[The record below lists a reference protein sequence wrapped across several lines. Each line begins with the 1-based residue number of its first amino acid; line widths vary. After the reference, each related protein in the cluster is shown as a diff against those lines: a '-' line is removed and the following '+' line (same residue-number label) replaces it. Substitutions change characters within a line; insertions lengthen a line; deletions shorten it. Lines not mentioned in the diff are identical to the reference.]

1 MPKGCKNN
9 GSCQTGSCNKQN
21 TFNWLAD
28 IPIAFGADDYR
39 YYEISFKG
47 GSRKAFYKNDHN
59 HLIETGD
66 VVVVETSMGAD
77 VGEVTLSGELVKA
90 QMRKKNVKD
99 KTEIKNILG
108 KASEKDIEALKEVR
122 AMEPDILVRARAIAR
137 SMKLNMKISDIE
149 FQTDKKKAT
158 FFYTAEDRV
167 DFRELIKIYAHDFKV
182 KVEMRQIGPRQEA
195 GRLGGIGDCGR
206 ELCCSTW
213 LTDFKSVST
222 TAARYQ
228 NLSINLDKLS
238 GQCGRLKCCL
248 NYELDTYIEA
258 LEEFPKN
265 ADRIHTEKGEARL
278 QKTDILKRLMFYT
291 FKEDSKFYPVP
302 VNKVKEIL
310 ALNAEGKKPEDLGII
325 VELTP
330 EVEIE
335 QQADLVG
342 QISVETLDKAARKN
356 RNQNSRGR
364 RDGGNRQAQNRGQ
377 DNRGGELRGGENRGG
392 ENRSADT
399 RGGER
404 RGGENRGGEPR
415 RADNRGS
422 ERRGGDNRNRDN
434 RGRDNRGQQRGGQNR
449 GPRPQG
455 GNNPNPNNKP
465 QGENPQGNNQ

>member
-1 MPKGCKNN
+1 MSCNGCSTNTGLPKGCKNN

-28 IPIAFGADDYR
+28 IPIAFGMDDYR

-59 HLIETGD
+59 HLVETGD
-66 VVVVETSMGAD
+66 VVVVETSMGED

-108 KASEKDIEALKEVR
+108 KAGEKHIEALKEAR
-122 AMEPDILVRARAIAR
+122 AMEPDVLVRARAIAR
-137 SMKLNMKISDIE
+137 SMKLNMKISDVE

-167 DFRELIKIYAHDFKV
+167 DFRELIKVYAKEFKV
-182 KVEMRQIGPRQEA
+182 KVEMRQIGSRQEA

-265 ADRIHTEKGEARL
+265 ADRIYTEKGEARL

-302 VNKVKEIL
+302 VGKVKEIL

-325 VELTP
+325 VEHTA

-335 QQADLVG
+335 QHTELVG

-356 RNQNSRGR
+356 RNQKQRGR
-364 RDGGNRQAQNRGQ
+364 RDGDNRQSQNRGQ
-377 DNRGGELRGGENRGG
+377 ENRGG
-392 ENRSADT
+392 D
-399 RGGER
+399 R
-404 RGGENRGGEPR
+404 RGGENR
-415 RADNRGS
+415 RADNRGG

-434 RGRDNRGQQRGGQNR
+434 RGRDNRVPQQRGQQNR

-455 GNNPNPNNKP
+455 GNPSPNKP
-465 QGENPQGNNQ
+465 QGENPQGNNPQGNNQ

>member
-1 MPKGCKNN
+1 MSCNGCSTNTGLPKGCKNN

-28 IPIAFGADDYR
+28 IPIAFGVDDYR

-47 GSRKAFYKNDHN
+47 GSRKAFFKNDQN

-66 VVVVETSMGAD
+66 VVVVETSMGED

-99 KTEIKNILG
+99 KSEIKNILG
-108 KASEKDIEALKEVR
+108 RADEKDIEALREVR
-122 AMEPDILVRARAIAR
+122 AMEPDVLVRARAVAR
-137 SMKLNMKISDIE
+137 SMKLNMKISDVE

-167 DFRELIKIYAHDFKV
+167 DFRELIKVYAKEFKV
-182 KVEMRQIGPRQEA
+182 KVEMRQIGSRQEA

-265 ADRIHTEKGEARL
+265 ADRIYTEKGEARL

-302 VNKVKEIL
+302 VGKVKEIL

-325 VELTP
+325 VEAAP
-330 EVEIE
+330 EIEIE
-335 QQADLVG
+335 QHTELVG

-364 RDGGNRQAQNRGQ
+364 RDGGGRQAQNRGQ
-377 DNRGGELRGGENRGG
+377 ENRGGERRGGDNRGG
-392 ENRSADT
+392 ENRSAD
-399 RGGER
+399 
-404 RGGENRGGEPR
+404 NRGG
-415 RADNRGS
+415 

-434 RGRDNRGQQRGGQNR
+434 RGRDNRGQRDQRGGGQQQRGQQNR
-449 GPRPQG
+449 GQRPQG
-455 GNNPNPNNKP
+455 GNNPNPNNP
-465 QGENPQGNNQ
+465 QGGNPQGNNQ